1 MQETSKFMKPTTI
14 WINLEKKGLSWFHC
28 VTVSSSAKKKKK
40 KKKEDINTNLAEL
53 EGLDKKVYEVPG

>member
-1 MQETSKFMKPTTI
+1 M
-14 WINLEKKGLSWFHC
+14 
-28 VTVSSSAKKKKK
+28 VSSCVFSLIKKKKK